1 MPADRCLFGY
11 CSSNFNRTE
20 IDFSIAFLWQV
31 NHPSSISDKSIIRCV
46 LTSQSFIVCLIRKSS
61 IVIIWRVNYPL
72 SYDKSI
78 IYRLFWQANNPSS
91 ISDES
96 IFHCALTSQSLIVYF
111 WQVNLQSST
120 WQVNH
125 PLCYDMSIIYCL
137 FLTIKSSIVIIWRV
151 NHPLCSDKSIIH
163 CVLTSQSSS
172 VYFWQVN
179 LPSSFSDKSIFH
191 RLILTSKPYSSLWSD
206 KPVIHCVRTSQSY
219 IVYF

>member
-72 SYDKSI
+72 SYC
-78 IYRLFWQANNPSS
+78 QANNPSSISS

-125 PLCYDMSIIYCL
+125 PLGSDKSIIYCL

-151 NHPLCSDKSIIH
+151 NHPLCSLCSDKSIIH